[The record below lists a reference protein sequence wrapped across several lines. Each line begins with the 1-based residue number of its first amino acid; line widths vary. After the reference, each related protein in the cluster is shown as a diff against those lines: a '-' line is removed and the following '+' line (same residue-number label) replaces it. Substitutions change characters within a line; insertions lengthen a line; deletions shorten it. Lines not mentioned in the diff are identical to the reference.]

1 MKKLYAFF
9 AAALMSA
16 SMFAAAP
23 TAADL
28 AVAYDVVNNVVFCI
42 EFIDEA
48 EVCGDIYFVG
58 TPNNWAKGEGTVELW
73 SNVTEKFAPVPG
85 FDGWYA
91 AEMPYSEGFGGKPV
105 QRQKEATSD
114 NFIWDYQCG
123 DKDAWVHVGGLEL
136 GLEDG
141 FAGECNIK
149 FGAAGAYIYQLKYWK
164 LHKSP
169 CAPVVKHTYTV
180 KVYAPDA
187 CADMKPAII
196 GNFNSWKE
204 GVAMQE
210 GLDDNFETVYS
221 YTFED
226 QEGHGFKI
234 KEVSDTDW
242 SNQMQYLAPE
252 DTDNDTP
259 AKWVD
264 FDNYELGAEETIVLD
279 YSDNS
284 KYRFALCS
292 GEEPEQVYVQ
302 FKFPAGAPAA
312 GVEIIGP
319 FDGWKGTALKESK
332 GVYAGIVEA
341 TASQFFKF
349 REAGTGTWDNEIL
362 LYDDELE
369 TPEWRPIKDG
379 ELVFG
384 EWWREGSEVDASL
397 EGYKFI
403 GLDLSNPNY
412 FAWKVPSGIEDV
424 TLTEQA
430 QKVLIDGQIYIIRD
444 NKMFNLQGA
453 QVR

>member
-28 AVAYDVVNNVVFCI
+28 AAAYDVTNNVVFCI
-42 EFIDEA
+42 QFIDDA
-48 EVCGDIYFVG
+48 KVCNDVRFVG
-58 TPNNWAKGEGTVELW
+58 TPNNWGKGDTETEGW
-73 SNVTEKFAPVPG
+73 DNCEKFAPVAG

-91 AEMPYSEGFGGKPV
+91 AELPYSEGFQGKPL
-105 QRQKEATSD
+105 QEPSD
-114 NFIWDYQCG
+114 RAWTWDYQSG
-123 DKDAWVHVGGLEL
+123 DMGAWVHVGGGEMTLEA
-136 GLEDG
+136 G
-141 FAGECNIK
+141 FEGECNIK

-169 CAPVVKHTYTV
+169 CAPIVKHTYTV
-180 KVYAPDA
+180 KVYAPNA

-196 GNFNSWKE
+196 GDFNGWKE

-234 KEVSDTDW
+234 KEASDTDW

-252 DTDNDTP
+252 DTDNGTP

-264 FDNYELGAEETIVLD
+264 FGNYELGAEETIVLD

-319 FDGWKGTALKESK
+319 FDGWKGTALLERN
-332 GVYAGIVEA
+332 GIYAGIVEA

-349 REAGTGTWDNEIL
+349 RQAGTWDNEIL

-384 EWWREGSEVDASL
+384 EFWREGSDVDASL

>member
-28 AVAYDVVNNVVFCI
+28 AAAYDVTKNVVFCI
-42 EFIDEA
+42 QFIEDA
-48 EVCGDIYFVG
+48 EVCNDIRFVG
-58 TPNNWAKGEGTVELW
+58 TPNGWGKGLDAPEGAVESW
-73 SNVTEKFAPVPG
+73 DNCEKFAPVAG

-91 AEMPYSEGFGGKPV
+91 AELPYSEGFEGKPL
-105 QRQKEATSD
+105 QEPSD
-114 NFIWDYQCG
+114 RAWTWDYQCG
-123 DKDAWVHVGGLEL
+123 DKDAWVHVGGGELTLEA
-136 GLEDG
+136 G
-141 FAGECNIK
+141 FEGECNIK

-169 CAPVVKHTYTV
+169 CVPIVKHTYTV

-196 GNFNSWKE
+196 GDFNGWKE

-210 GLDDNFETVYS
+210 GLDDAFETVYS

-234 KEVSDTDW
+234 KEASDTDW
-242 SNQMQYLAPE
+242 SNQMQYLVPE
-252 DTDNDTP
+252 DTENDTP

-264 FDNYELGAEETIVLD
+264 FSNYELGAEETIVLD

-284 KYRFALCS
+284 KYRFTLCK
-292 GEEPEQVYVQ
+292 GEEPEEVYVQ

-312 GVEIIGP
+312 GVEIIGT
-319 FDGWKGTALKESK
+319 FDGWAGTALMERN
-332 GVYAGIVEA
+332 GIYAGIVEA

-349 REAGTGTWDNEIL
+349 REAGTWDNEIL
-362 LYDDELE
+362 IYDDELE
-369 TPEWRPIKDG
+369 TPDWRTIQNG

-384 EWWREGSEVDASL
+384 ELWLEGSEVDAQL
-397 EGYKFI
+397 TGMKFI